1 MKRKFFLLTAISL
14 AFSLFLTATACKQG
28 DIGEEKAKEIALN
41 YINSMFDANETEATV
56 TLEKVECYR
65 DASGALVTTGDG
77 EFSERWV
84 YYVRVPLATT
94 MTKYEVS
101 VLGSTG
107 EVIYA
112 SHSIVDVILTDA
124 QKKQAEELYAE
135 TSEWEAKHMEALQ
148 SLKLACMDW
157 AKAKLGES
165 RPIVLDA
172 NRGEMPR
179 VQIRQFDRGYYVVTR
194 DGRVY
199 SVAMNW
205 PSLQVLGI
213 EAEYA
218 K

>member
-1 MKRKFFLLTAISL
+1 MKRKLVLLTAIILS
-14 AFSLFLTATACKQG
+14 FSLLLTSCKQG
-28 DIGEEKAKEIALN
+28 DIGEAKAKEIALD
-41 YINSMFDANETEATV
+41 YINKMFDANETEASV
-56 TLEKVECYR
+56 TLEKMECYR

-84 YYVRVPLATT
+84 YFVRVPLATT

-112 SHSIVDVILTDA
+112 SHSIVDVRLTDE
-124 QKKQAEELYAE
+124 QKKQAEEFYAE
-135 TSEWEAKHMEALQ
+135 TSEWEEKHTEALQ
-148 SLKLACMDW
+148 SLQLACSDW
-157 AKAKLGES
+157 VKAKLDES

-205 PSLQVLGI
+205 PSMQVLSIGV
-213 EAEYA
+213 ENA

>member
-1 MKRKFFLLTAISL
+1 MKRKLVLLTAIILS
-14 AFSLFLTATACKQG
+14 FSLLLTSCKQG
-28 DIGEEKAKEIALN
+28 DIGEAKAKEIGLA
-41 YINSMFDANETEATV
+41 YINKMFDANETEASV
-56 TLEKVECYR
+56 TLEKMECYR

-77 EFSERWV
+77 EFSERWF
-84 YYVRVPLATT
+84 YFVRVPMATT

-112 SHSIVDVILTDA
+112 SHSIVDVRLTDA
-124 QKKQAEELYAE
+124 QKKQAEEFYAE
-135 TSEWEAKHMEALQ
+135 TSEWEEKHTEALQ
-148 SLKLACMDW
+148 SLQLACSDW
-157 AKAKLGES
+157 VKAKLDES

-199 SVAMNW
+199 SVRINW
-205 PSLQVLGI
+205 PSMQVLSIGV
-213 EAEYA
+213 ENA